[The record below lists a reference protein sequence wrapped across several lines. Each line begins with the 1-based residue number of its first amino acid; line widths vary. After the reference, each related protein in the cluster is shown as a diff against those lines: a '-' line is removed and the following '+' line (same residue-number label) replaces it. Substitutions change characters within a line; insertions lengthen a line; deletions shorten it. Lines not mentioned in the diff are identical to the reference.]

1 MVKKI
6 SGGVGGIHNEGE
18 MEENTQSI
26 RKPKKDM
33 TVEERNLIRAQK
45 YVKLVIFQRFAIGET
60 DLCDISFRLQQ
71 IESEF
76 FKHASISETA
86 RTLDL
91 DLDVVDQIFHF
102 WILKRKVSRQRSNV
116 FSYFDNQFVFDPQS
130 NRDRPLLPPKTT
142 ETERLSQQQQQDM
155 ERMKL
160 FVQLRQDLERVP
172 IFSFSVE
179 FCINVSLCGG

>member
-1 MVKKI
+1 M
-6 SGGVGGIHNEGE
+6 H
-18 MEENTQSI
+18 
-26 RKPKKDM
+26 
-33 TVEERNLIRAQK
+33 
-45 YVKLVIFQRFAIGET
+45 IFH
-60 DLCDISFRLQQ
+60 LFRLQQ

-91 DLDVVDQIFHF
+91 DLDVVDQIFQF
-102 WILKRKVSRQRSNV
+102 WILKRKVSYLYLKSIFKEPRFI
-116 FSYFDNQFVFDPQS
+116 FSHSYLYYCNLQS

-160 FVQLRQDLERVP
+160 FVQLRQDLERVNSYYSKLLKQFLQLTDLGSTNG
-172 IFSFSVE
+172 FSLGTE
-179 FCINVSLCGG
+179 PLLYGEPKGKAISLVFPAA

>member
-76 FKHASISETA
+76 FKHASIS
-86 RTLDL
+86 
-91 DLDVVDQIFHF
+91 
-102 WILKRKVSRQRSNV
+102 
-116 FSYFDNQFVFDPQS
+116 
-130 NRDRPLLPPKTT
+130 
-142 ETERLSQQQQQDM
+142 
-155 ERMKL
+155 
-160 FVQLRQDLERVP
+160 
-172 IFSFSVE
+172 
-179 FCINVSLCGG
+179 